1 MLPRWRAE
9 SGVCPVRTLARYV
22 KARPHLRPMEPLFPA
37 ANRRAWSRFVA
48 DSMQRMGTPGGGPR
62 SARRGGMA
70 HLRAHIADDERSK
83 LCGAGGWLATNR
95 RMVELYAGVAIET
108 TKHWSTL
115 MNRPVTML
123 HGYGD

>member
-1 MLPRWRAE
+1 
-9 SGVCPVRTLARYV
+9 
-22 KARPHLRPMEPLFPA
+22 
-37 ANRRAWSRFVA
+37 
-48 DSMQRMGTPGGGPR
+48 
-62 SARRGGMA
+62 MA